1 MLMQIIRLMTV
12 TFTLLCA
19 SYPVNA
25 TEKIKVMASFSI
37 LADMAEQIGGDQ
49 VIVDRL
55 VGAGEDA
62 HAYNPSPIDVTN
74 LMRADLIIING
85 LGFEGWLERLMT
97 STKDMPKIVVASAG
111 ILPLNADD
119 DEIGHKHV
127 NGHDH
132 GELDP
137 HAWQN
142 VANAR
147 IYAKNIAAAL
157 IAKDPERKSNYE
169 ANLVRYDLEL
179 EKLDTEI
186 RNSIAAIPSEKRK
199 LVTTHDAFGYFEQ
212 AYGIEMIA
220 AVGVAADAQPSA
232 KDIARI
238 IRQIRDEAVP
248 AVFLETMID
257 PRLARRLSVESGA
270 KIGGTLFSD
279 ALSEKNGPAGT
290 YIAMMETNIRELTRA
305 LAP

>member
-1 MLMQIIRLMTV
+1 MTQIYRIMTIAI
-12 TFTLLCA
+12 TLLLA
-19 SYPVNA
+19 PYPVNA
-25 TEKIKVMASFSI
+25 AEKIKIVTSFSI
-37 LADMAEQIGGDQ
+37 LADMAEHIGGDN
-49 VIVDRL
+49 VTVESL

-62 HAYNPSPIDVTN
+62 HAFNPSPTDVTD
-74 LMRADLIIING
+74 LVRADLIIING
-85 LGFEGWLERLMT
+85 LGFEGWLDRLMS
-97 STKDMPKIVVASAG
+97 STQNMPKIVVASAG
-111 ILPLNADD
+111 ISPLNAE
-119 DEIGHKHV
+119 DEKQGHKH
-127 NGHDH
+127 NHGHDH

-147 IYAKNIAAAL
+147 IYAKNIASAL
-157 IAKDPERKSNYE
+157 IAKDPDRKSIYE
-169 ANLVRYDLEL
+169 ANLARYDSDL
-179 EKLDTEI
+179 EKLDKTI
-186 RNSIAAIPSEKRK
+186 RNAIEAIPVGKRK
-199 LVTTHDAFGYFEQ
+199 LVTTHDAFGYFEE

-220 AVGVAADAQPSA
+220 ALGVANDAQPSA

-248 AVFLETMID
+248 AVFLETIID
-257 PRLARRLSVESGA
+257 PRLARRLSTESGA
-270 KIGGTLFSD
+270 KIGGTLYSD